1 MGTNPNK
8 GTGNLC
14 FVNADCVHLLQ
25 MEKKKKHSFK
35 SRLRALAIWQKL
47 GYLPWRKRGEKKARK
62 SGDFYKGAFD
72 SIPFLNDD
80 AKRTFSHLLLRPG
93 YMIRDY
99 IKGAHERYLAPLTA
113 LIVFYAFFALVSAVM
128 QPVQQ
133 QQRSKSPF
141 QVNWNNAELEMN
153 GDSLVIDELNHPKA
167 FQLLVNTLSV
177 ADKGWL
183 YLHLDQFPEE
193 VDTQHEKA
201 LAALEGSLRS
211 QGIPLFL
218 SQFFFLWLAMALA
231 LRRYRQGMSAYAAA
245 SAYILCQFSF
255 FMLFALLL
263 SFGKSGTIGPLL
275 MLVLLVWDYHQWL
288 GLDYKRSLRRAIAT
302 GVNYGLLYIAA
313 LFLVAAGAFLIAYFR
328 TNA

>member
-1 MGTNPNK
+1 M
-8 GTGNLC
+8 
-14 FVNADCVHLLQ
+14 D
-25 MEKKKKHSFK
+25 KKKEHSFK
-35 SRLRALAIWQKL
+35 SRLRAFAIWQKL
-47 GYLPWRKRGEKKARK
+47 GYLPWRKRKEKKTRK

-113 LIVFYAFFALVSAVM
+113 LIVFYAFFALVSAVV
-128 QPVQQ
+128 QPVEQQ
-133 QQRSKSPF
+133 KREKSPF
-141 QVNWNNAELEMN
+141 HVNRDKAKIELDMD
-153 GDSLVIDELNHPKA
+153 GDSLMVDKLNHSKDLI
-167 FQLLVNTLSV
+167 FNTMAI

-183 YLHLDQFPEE
+183 YLHLDQYPEE

-201 LAALEGSLRS
+201 IAALEGSLRS

-231 LRRYRQGMSAYAAA
+231 LRRYKQGMSAYAAA

-263 SFGKSGTIGPLL
+263 SFGKSGTIGPFL
-275 MLVLLVWDYHQWL
+275 MLILLVWDYHQWL
-288 GLDYKRSLRRAIAT
+288 GIGYKHSIRRALAT
-302 GVNYGLLYIAA
+302 GINYGLLYVAA
-313 LFLVAAGAFLIAYFR
+313 LLLVAGGAFLVAYFR
-328 TNA
+328 TKA

>member
-1 MGTNPNK
+1 M
-8 GTGNLC
+8 
-14 FVNADCVHLLQ
+14 D
-25 MEKKKKHSFK
+25 KKKEHSFK
-35 SRLRALAIWQKL
+35 SRRRAFAIWQKL
-47 GYLPWRKRGEKKARK
+47 GYLPWRKRKEKKARK

-72 SIPFLNDD
+72 SIPFLNED

-128 QPVQQ
+128 QPMG
-133 QQRSKSPF
+133 QQRPKSPF
-141 QVNWNNAELEMN
+141 HVDWGDVELAIETN
-153 GDSLVIDELNHPKA
+153 EDSFRVDEAHHPKA
-167 FQLLVNTLSV
+167 FHLIVNTLSV
-177 ADKGWL
+177 ADKGWH
-183 YLHLDQFPEE
+183 YLHLDQYPEE
-193 VDTQHEKA
+193 VDTQHESA
-201 LAALEGSLRS
+201 IAALEGSLRS

-231 LRRYRQGMSAYAAA
+231 LRRYKQGMSAYAAA

-263 SFGKSGTIGPLL
+263 SFGKSGTIGPFL

-288 GLDYKRSLRRAIAT
+288 GVGYKRSIRRALAT
-302 GVNYGLLYIAA
+302 GINYGLLYVVAI
-313 LFLVAAGAFLIAYFR
+313 LLVAAGSFLIAYFK
-328 TNA
+328 TKS